1 MCGRCG
7 AGSLALLLQALL
19 AVGVT
24 EVSGVTPSVI
34 TPVVTPSVIT
44 LGVTPSVITPGVTP
58 RVTPGVTPGVTLGV
72 TPGVTPGVTLGV
84 TLRAL
89 APHSDRSHGGLAV
102 ERCRSL
108 DLERFTCWWSPRP
121 EDATANYSLLYYMPS
136 HLSTNSC
143 GDKNTQHHMFATND
157 SVMCECPDY
166 ETGGPNSCYFN
177 TTFTF
182 LFRPYCFLIWDRS
195 WPDTDDEQQPFCTT
209 VADIAQTNP
218 PRNLTWELVGDEAGE
233 GATENERGEVRLRW
247 KPPPEPDIRSGWI
260 TLEYQIR
267 LRDNGTLNWTLRE
280 EHVSVMHH
288 MLLRPR
294 PGRPLEVQVRCK
306 PRNLGI
312 WSEWSE
318 SLLVI
323 TKGWDLLQVLLV
335 LGVLVSCCLLATLLL
350 LLRCHTRMAKWLFP
364 PVPSPR
370 IRGID
375 PDMLKKGP
383 VEEFNRM
390 ISSFHGFV
398 SPVMHDDPW
407 LEVTEVT
414 CERDTLLA
422 KVKGGWRSTGPATP
436 THSRPVWP
444 GEAAAAAAATIE
456 PDLLGYFHGELPE
469 NSAKSTPDAG
479 GDDDRQKHGGGGGG
493 SEAMRPATTLP
504 GECYTQVW
512 DVSPD
517 GTVCLASPAAQAL
530 RPAAAARPAAPAAH
544 AGESAGPKESAES
557 SANRGRD
564 VTVLPT
570 GAGDSQSP
578 PFVLQPP
585 ALAITTTTPPAR
597 LDPMI
602 ASATHVLPPSPPS
615 PPPQSH
621 RAESSSRRSDPHD
634 ESDATATAG
643 ASSPDDDDDDDD
655 DRDDAT
661 SLPPPPAPHNSS
673 DRAPLRSPDSPPP
686 VPDYTA
692 VHAVDAHQRL
702 FLDARTDVVKGNGD
716 AHKGYLPPEQLRALL
731 LASAGVGVGVRVG
744 VGSTQGYVGEE
755 RARFVRS

>member
-7 AGSLALLLQALL
+7 VRSLALLLQALL

-44 LGVTPSVITPGVTP
+44 LGVTP
-58 RVTPGVTPGVTLGV
+58 
-72 TPGVTPGVTLGV
+72 GVTLGV

-89 APHSDRSHGGLAV
+89 APHSDRSHGGLTV
-102 ERCRSL
+102 ERCQSL
-108 DLERFTCWWSPRP
+108 DLETFTCWWSPRP
-121 EDATANYSLLYYMPS
+121 EDAAANYSLLYYTPN
-136 HLSTNSC
+136 HLLTDSC
-143 GDKNTQHHMFATND
+143 GNEKTQHRMFATND

-166 ETGGPNSCYFN
+166 ETGGLNSCYFN

-182 LFRPYCFLIWDRS
+182 LFRMYCFLIWDRS
-195 WPDTDDEQQPFCTT
+195 RPDIDGQQQFCTT
-209 VADIAQTNP
+209 VADITQTNP
-218 PRNLTWELVGDEAGE
+218 PWNLTWELVGDEAGE
-233 GATENERGEVRLRW
+233 GATEHELGEVRLRW
-247 KPPPEPDIRSGWI
+247 QPPLEPDIRSGWI

-267 LRDNGTLNWTLRE
+267 VRDNSTLNWTLRE

-288 MLLRPR
+288 VLLGPR

-306 PRNLGI
+306 PRTLGI

-323 TKGWDLLQVLLV
+323 TEGWDLLQVLLV

-436 THSRPVWP
+436 THGRPVWP
-444 GEAAAAAAATIE
+444 GEAAAAAATIE
-456 PDLLGYFHGELPE
+456 PDLLGYFHGDLPE
-469 NSAKSTPDAG
+469 NSAKSTANADDG
-479 GDDDRQKHGGGGGG
+479 YDDRQKHGDGGGGGG
-493 SEAMRPATTLP
+493 SEAMRSATTLP

-530 RPAAAARPAAPAAH
+530 RPAAAVARPAAPAAH
-544 AGESAGPKESAES
+544 VGESAGSKEIAES
-557 SANRGRD
+557 SASRGRD
-564 VTVLPT
+564 VTVSPT
-570 GAGDSQSP
+570 GTGDSQPP
-578 PFVLQPP
+578 PFVLEPP
-585 ALAITTTTPPAR
+585 ALAITTTPPAR
-597 LDPMI
+597 LGPMI
-602 ASATHVLPPSPPS
+602 ASDTHVPPTSPPS

-621 RAESSSRRSDPHD
+621 QAEGSSRRSDPHD
-634 ESDATATAG
+634 ERDATAIAG
-643 ASSPDDDDDDDD
+643 ASSSSPHNDDDDDWE
-655 DRDDAT
+655 DAT
-661 SLPPPPAPHNSS
+661 PLPPPPPPHNSS

-702 FLDARTDVVKGNGD
+702 FLDVRKDVVKGNGD

-731 LASAGVGVGVRVG
+731 LASAGVGVGVGVRVG

-755 RARFVRS
+755 RARFIRS

>member
-1 MCGRCG
+1 MCLWVPAHQRPPVCHAGLRRHSLIVLKRAPRKSGSYSCVCDFKTNPPPPRAGDQVQGALIREWVLVVCVVWLIMNLEGPVGRNKWRLFSLIKF
-7 AGSLALLLQALL
+7 AKPPHLLTHSLALLCCSNGSPQTAEQRGAIHSLRLHFAASICCRSFAGAGPSAEAGTGAAPGTGPGAGPVLVPAL
-19 AVGVT
+19 VP
-24 EVSGVTPSVI
+24 VSGAGRLLLIS
-34 TPVVTPSVIT
+34 SAA
-44 LGVTPSVITPGVTP
+44 
-58 RVTPGVTPGVTLGV
+58 
-72 TPGVTPGVTLGV
+72 
-84 TLRAL
+84 RAL
-89 APHSDRSHGGLAV
+89 DSFRSCCCGCGG
-102 ERCRSL
+102 S
-108 DLERFTCWWSPRP
+108 S
-121 EDATANYSLLYYMPS
+121 
-136 HLSTNSC
+136 
-143 GDKNTQHHMFATND
+143 
-157 SVMCECPDY
+157 
-166 ETGGPNSCYFN
+166 
-177 TTFTF
+177 
-182 LFRPYCFLIWDRS
+182 
-195 WPDTDDEQQPFCTT
+195 
-209 VADIAQTNP
+209 AQTNP
-218 PRNLTWELVGDEAGE
+218 PWNLTWELVGDEAGE
-233 GATENERGEVRLRW
+233 GATEHELGEVRLRW
-247 KPPPEPDIRSGWI
+247 QPPLEPDIRSGWI

-267 LRDNGTLNWTLRE
+267 VRDNSTLNWTLRE

-288 MLLRPR
+288 VLLGPR

-306 PRNLGI
+306 PRTLGI

-323 TKGWDLLQVLLV
+323 TEGWDLLQVLLV

-436 THSRPVWP
+436 THGRPVWP
-444 GEAAAAAAATIE
+444 GEAAAAAATIE
-456 PDLLGYFHGELPE
+456 PDLLGYFHGDLPE
-469 NSAKSTPDAG
+469 NSAKSTANADDG
-479 GDDDRQKHGGGGGG
+479 YDDRQKHGDGGGGGG
-493 SEAMRPATTLP
+493 SEAMRSATTLP

-530 RPAAAARPAAPAAH
+530 RPAAAVARPAAPAAH
-544 AGESAGPKESAES
+544 VGESAGSKEIAES
-557 SANRGRD
+557 SASRGRD
-564 VTVLPT
+564 VTVSPT
-570 GAGDSQSP
+570 GTGDSQPP
-578 PFVLQPP
+578 PFVLEPP
-585 ALAITTTTPPAR
+585 ALAITTTPPAR
-597 LDPMI
+597 LGPMI
-602 ASATHVLPPSPPS
+602 ASDTHVPPTSPPS

-621 RAESSSRRSDPHD
+621 QAEGSSRRSDPHD
-634 ESDATATAG
+634 ERDATAIAG
-643 ASSPDDDDDDDD
+643 ASSSSPHNDDDDDWE
-655 DRDDAT
+655 DAT
-661 SLPPPPAPHNSS
+661 PLPPPPPPHNSS

-702 FLDARTDVVKGNGD
+702 FLDVRKDVVKGNGD

-731 LASAGVGVGVRVG
+731 LASAGVGVGVGVRVG

-755 RARFVRS
+755 RARFIRS